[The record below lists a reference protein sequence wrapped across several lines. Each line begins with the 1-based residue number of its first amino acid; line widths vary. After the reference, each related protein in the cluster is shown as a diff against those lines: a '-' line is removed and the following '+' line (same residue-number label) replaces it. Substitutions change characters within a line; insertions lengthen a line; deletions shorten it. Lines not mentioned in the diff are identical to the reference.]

1 MTEPARP
8 DARTD
13 WDPER
18 IAAVYAAGLSA
29 AAGPDTDFFAAG
41 GHSLLAVLLADRLR
55 EVLRVPVTGFDVMEH
70 PTPRALLAELRGRTA
85 PPHPAPGASG
95 APTSGA
101 ATNGAATS
109 GASTHGAATTGRG
122 TVLVTGGTGAVGS
135 FVVTELLARGHR
147 VRALVRPESAA
158 ALAGTGAE
166 PVDGD
171 LAEPD
176 GLRAAARGADA
187 VVHAACTFT
196 RPDVDEAALR
206 ALADGWEGGPFVFVS
221 SVDAYGRPARPTVRE
236 GQGAEGAVS
245 DYGRGKERCESL
257 LLDAADRRNARDGVS
272 LVRVP
277 LVWGPHHRLGEQLRF
292 GALRTF
298 HQRALRGEPL
308 LVPERDGWTGVPW
321 VGAAALARALADMLD
336 RPAGGIVNAVAGHVG
351 WAELAGE
358 LAVLMGGGSAVRTA
372 PDLPPALHR
381 PWRYRTDLFD
391 ARYGT
396 GLREDWRPLLAA
408 TLAAGAGHG

>member
-8 DARTD
+8 DARPD

-55 EVLRVPVTGFDVMEH
+55 ELLRVPVTGFDVMEH

-85 PPHPAPGASG
+85 PPHPAPGAAG
-95 APTSGA
+95 AGA
-101 ATNGAATS
+101 GAATS
-109 GASTHGAATTGRG
+109 GRG

-135 FVVTELLARGHR
+135 FVVAELLARGHR

-257 LLDAADRRNARDGVS
+257 LLDAADRRSARDGVS

-277 LVWGPHHRLGEQLRF
+277 LVWGPHRRLGEQLRF

-308 LVPERDGWTGVPW
+308 LVPEGHGWTGVPW

-336 RPAGGIVNAVAGHVG
+336 RPAGGTVNAVAGHVG

-358 LAVLMGGGSAVRTA
+358 LAALMGGGSAVRTA